1 MPPGSQKPTDD
12 QLKDQC
18 EQEFDSLKQQV
29 MQFLISAEWIQQ
41 EADARDIEV
50 TDEEVQKQFEDQ
62 KNQSFPNEKDYQQ
75 FLKTS
80 GQTEEDLLFRVKLDV
95 LSNKVR
101 EEIIEGKG
109 DVSDED
115 IEKYYD
121 ENKER
126 FAQPERRDLNVVL
139 TKTEA
144 KANEA
149 KQALESGQ
157 SFKDVAKEFSI
168 DEASKS
174 QGGKLPAVAK
184 GQQEKAFDDAIFAA
198 EKGELTGPVKTQ
210 FGWYV
215 FEVDKV
221 TAGVAAVARGREG
234 DDQEP
239 AQVGARA
246 EGARQLHRGLPREVQ
261 GRDAVRRRLRRRGLR
276 QRVDERDVDRPRVG
290 RRAAGRA
297 AAGRRAAPQGQPV
310 PVPQGARRR
319 RAHRRRAHRRRASR
333 SPFRRASAADARYG
347 AHLRSAA
354 GPRRDHPPAAARVP
368 VGPRAGRALDR
379 AAHGRGGLRAGR
391 RRARRAT
398 TRSCSTSWAT
408 SCSRS
413 TSCRSCSRSAT
424 RAAWPR
430 WPTAAA
436 RS

>member
-1 MPPGSQKPTDD
+1 LISLLAAVAALPVILAGCGNDVPSGAVAKIDDAVIKKEEFDHWLAAAAAGQQPPGASTEIVLPQPPDFTECIDAKKKQPIPPGSQKPTDA
-12 QLKDQC
+12 QLKTQC
-18 EQEFDSLKQQV
+18 EQEFESLKQQV

-50 TDEEVQKQFEDQ
+50 SDEEVQKQFEDQ

-101 EEIIEGKG
+101 EAIIEGKG

-115 IEKYYD
+115 IENYYN

-126 FAQPERRDLNVVL
+126 FAQPERRDLSVVL

-144 KANEA
+144 RANEA

-168 DEASKS
+168 DEASKA

-221 TAGVAAVARGREG
+221 TPASQQSLEDAKETIRNLLKSQNEQEALDSFIEDFRNKYKDETQCADDYIVEDCDNADDEQTATGPASGGSPQVA
-234 DDQEP
+234 P
-239 AQVGARA
+239 
-246 EGARQLHRGLPREVQ
+246 Q
-261 GRDAVRRRLRRRGLR
+261 GG
-276 QRVDERDVDRPRVG
+276 
-290 RRAAGRA
+290 
-297 AAGRRAAPQGQPV
+297 APQGQPV
-310 PVPQGARRR
+310 PVPQGGV
-319 RAHRRRAHRRRASR
+319 
-333 SPFRRASAADARYG
+333 PQG
-347 AHLRSAA
+347 A
-354 GPRRDHPPAAARVP
+354 PPQGAPPQGQPVP
-368 VGPRAGRALDR
+368 VPQG
-379 AAHGRGGLRAGR
+379 
-391 RRARRAT
+391 
-398 TRSCSTSWAT
+398 
-408 SCSRS
+408 
-413 TSCRSCSRSAT
+413 
-424 RAAWPR
+424 
-430 WPTAAA
+430 
-436 RS
+436 

>member
-1 MPPGSQKPTDD
+1 
-12 QLKDQC
+12 
-18 EQEFDSLKQQV
+18 

-50 TDEEVQKQFEDQ
+50 SDEEVQKQFEDQ

-101 EEIIEGKG
+101 EAIIEGKG

-115 IEKYYD
+115 IENYYN

-126 FAQPERRDLNVVL
+126 FAQPERRDLSVVL

-144 KANEA
+144 RANEA

-168 DEASKS
+168 DEASKA

-221 TAGVAAVARGREG
+221 TPASQQSLEDAKETIRNLLKSQNEQEALDSFIEDFRNKYKDETQCADDYIVEDCDNADDEQTATGPASGGSPQVA
-234 DDQEP
+234 P
-239 AQVGARA
+239 
-246 EGARQLHRGLPREVQ
+246 Q
-261 GRDAVRRRLRRRGLR
+261 GG
-276 QRVDERDVDRPRVG
+276 
-290 RRAAGRA
+290 
-297 AAGRRAAPQGQPV
+297 APQGQPV
-310 PVPQGARRR
+310 PVPQGGV
-319 RAHRRRAHRRRASR
+319 
-333 SPFRRASAADARYG
+333 PQG
-347 AHLRSAA
+347 A
-354 GPRRDHPPAAARVP
+354 PPQGAPPQGQPVP
-368 VGPRAGRALDR
+368 VPQG
-379 AAHGRGGLRAGR
+379 
-391 RRARRAT
+391 
-398 TRSCSTSWAT
+398 
-408 SCSRS
+408 
-413 TSCRSCSRSAT
+413 
-424 RAAWPR
+424 
-430 WPTAAA
+430 
-436 RS
+436 

>member
-1 MPPGSQKPTDD
+1 LRPRRFISTLAALAALPVAIAGCGNDVPSGAVAKVDDAVIKKEDFDHWLQAAAQGQQPPGSGEVVIPDAPEFTDCIDAKKKQPVPPGSKKPTDA

-18 EQEFDSLKQQV
+18 QQEFDSLKQQV

-62 KNQSFPNEKDYQQ
+62 KNQSFPNEKAYQQ

-109 DVSDED
+109 DISDED
-115 IEKYYD
+115 IEQYYE

-144 KANEA
+144 RANEA
-149 KQALESGQ
+149 RAALESGQ

-184 GQQEKAFDDAIFAA
+184 GQQEKAFDDAIFSA
-198 EKGELTGPVKTQ
+198 EQDELVGPVKTQ

-215 FEVDKV
+215 FEVTDITEASQQSLEDAKETIRNLLKSEREQDALDSFIEDFREKYKDETQCADDYV
-221 TAGVAAVARGREG
+221 VEDCDNAEDEATSTGPASGGSPQTAPPPGGAPQGQVPPGAVP
-234 DDQEP
+234 Q
-239 AQVGARA
+239 GAPPQ
-246 EGARQLHRGLPREVQ
+246 GAPPQ
-261 GRDAVRRRLRRRGLR
+261 GA
-276 QRVDERDVDRPRVG
+276 P
-290 RRAAGRA
+290 
-297 AAGRRAAPQGQPV
+297 PQGQPV
-310 PVPQGARRR
+310 PVPQG
-319 RAHRRRAHRRRASR
+319 
-333 SPFRRASAADARYG
+333 
-347 AHLRSAA
+347 
-354 GPRRDHPPAAARVP
+354 
-368 VGPRAGRALDR
+368 
-379 AAHGRGGLRAGR
+379 
-391 RRARRAT
+391 
-398 TRSCSTSWAT
+398 
-408 SCSRS
+408 
-413 TSCRSCSRSAT
+413 
-424 RAAWPR
+424 
-430 WPTAAA
+430 
-436 RS
+436 